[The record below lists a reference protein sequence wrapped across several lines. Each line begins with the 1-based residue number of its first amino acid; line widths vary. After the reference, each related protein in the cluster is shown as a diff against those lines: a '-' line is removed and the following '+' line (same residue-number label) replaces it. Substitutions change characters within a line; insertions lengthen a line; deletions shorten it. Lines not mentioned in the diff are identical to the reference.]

1 MNNIEKKSKR
11 NNPWLK
17 YLSKEAIEDGI
28 NPSDLNEKSI
38 QEQAEDALI
47 DREIKHNQDVP
58 KQISFLNMKGERG
71 NFVPVM
77 SEENISMVIGK
88 SKSKKS
94 YFTNQVIAAL
104 VSNKEIDQKVWGNMP
119 DDRRTI
125 VVIDTEQSKYHVAR
139 RRKIIELGASEK
151 DFDRL
156 KVYNFAGL
164 DVPVIVEALQSISE
178 MEGVGLILIDQMAD
192 LVASINNEDEA
203 VLITR
208 EITKIVTNKKIHIVV
223 ILHQNKGNEHASG
236 WLGSH
241 LLKKCETVI
250 TVEKISSDKSNVNAS
265 FTRNEAFENIGLFIE
280 ENGVPKLVESHPK
293 LDNAIE

>member
-1 MNNIEKKSKR
+1 MSDKPKSKR
-11 NNPWLK
+11 HNPWLK

-38 QEQAEDALI
+38 EEQVEEALLE
-47 DREIKHNQDVP
+47 REIKTGEKVE
-58 KQISFLNMKGERG
+58 KQVSFLNMKGERG

-104 VSNKEIDQKVWGNMP
+104 ISNKEIDERLWGNMP
-119 DDRRTI
+119 DDRRTV

-139 RRKIIELGASEK
+139 RREIIEFGADKK
-151 DFDRL
+151 DFERL

-164 DVPVIVEALQSISE
+164 DVPVMVEALHVISE
-178 MEGVGLILIDQMAD
+178 MGDVGLILIDQMAD

-208 EITKIVTNKKIHIVV
+208 EIAKIVSNKKMHIVV

-250 TVEKISSDKSNVNAS
+250 TVEKVSSSKSNIDAS

-280 ENGVPKLVESHPK
+280 ENGVPRLTNSFPK
-293 LDNAIE
+293 LENGI